1 MSKKVNL
8 SKIKF
13 QPNSSSTLYVTWSDN
28 ISHVDHYSVK
38 WEYQTSKQAGY
49 KTFFK
54 EGTSSVNNKQATFS
68 LPDNAITVKVGV
80 KPVAKQKKYKK
91 NGKQHT
97 KPYFTGAWAYSTLK
111 DIPTIYNVP
120 TVDPVNSNVLD
131 FEIETG
137 TGSTV
142 LVSWNSLPSGKG
154 QKYEYLD
161 HITAEWAY
169 SPDNGVTWLNYTE
182 VDNIR
187 PDVNNFTFS
196 APSNATHVKARI
208 LPVAQTRLKYG
219 KDIPEWQSSWYKDY
233 ATYDVANHIK
243 GLSAGKNAVDVS
255 TIVIRSYNGGGRSI
269 MAEWSWPEADE
280 HLDHYQV
287 KWEYRTGDQDTDPW
301 IPGTEDSAEQAYSV
315 YSVPENAV
323 LVRVKVQPI
332 AEDTLG
338 GYPYWEAPW
347 SAYMPSVVQFIP
359 PDTPSTPTVN
369 IDGTKLTAEIRG
381 YNYTLTG
388 VVIEFAIFQKTETGR
403 SQIGVVV
410 APLEYGIATVSYT
423 VGIGNGYEVRCRAY
437 TPMAYSDWSALSDT
451 VYSSPATPS
460 GFTIIRAES
469 ESTVELEWEAVPTAD
484 DYDIEYTTKKHYF
497 DGGDVQS
504 VSSDGLTRKIVS
516 IQGDEGGAVYW
527 FRLRAKRDSLVSGW
541 SEPQSVA
548 VGTKPDPP
556 TTWTL
561 TSTVIVGTELIFY
574 WAHNS
579 QDGSEQSFAVLQ
591 LNVNGVDQQEI
602 DISGNTNE
610 YSYDTTSLADGAT
623 ILWKV
628 KTKGVIDEFSEWSVQ
643 RKVMVYAPA
652 TLAMADPND
661 SSAFWQD
668 LNEAEQEAYADYIG
682 RNVGIP
688 EEFEHFPLFIAAFA
702 GPQNQNA
709 IRYFISIVSNESYE
723 TTDFDGKD
731 KLVSEGDEIYSTY
744 VDAIGNHLLHVLT
757 PSSINI
763 DNDINYTVIVTVS
776 MDTGLTAE
784 ASADFHVNWT
794 DDQLDPDAE
803 LDYDEDLLVCYITPY
818 CSGYVQRP
826 IQDNLSDDL
835 LDNNSDV
842 LYSYGYEERL
852 SDILLS
858 VYRREFDGTFTEI
871 MTGINSSDNI
881 TVVDPHP
888 ALDLARYRIVA
899 VNQNYGEIYYSDLPG
914 EPIGETSVIIQWE
927 EAWQTFDATEDV
939 DFEESEPS
947 YAGSM
952 LKLPYDIDVSNNYQH
967 DVTLAEY
974 IGRRHP
980 VSYYGTQKGET
991 ATWNIDIW
999 ADDAD
1004 TLYGLRRLA
1013 IYAGDVYVREPSGSG
1028 YWANVNVSFSQKH
1041 LDLKIP
1047 VTLTITRVE
1056 GGM

>member
-13 QPNSSSTLYVTWSDN
+13 QENSSSTVYVTWSSN
-28 ISHVDHYSVK
+28 IDHVDHYTVQ
-38 WEYQTSKQAGY
+38 WQYQVSTKSGY

-54 EGTSSVNNKQATFS
+54 ESKSSVNIKQSTFS

-97 KPYFTGAWAYSTLK
+97 KPYFSGAWAYSTLK
-111 DIPTIYNVP
+111 NIPTIYNIP
-120 TVDPVNSNVLD
+120 KRDPVNSNVLN
-131 FEIETG
+131 FSIESG
-137 TGSTV
+137 TGSSI
-142 LVSWNSLPSGKG
+142 LVFWNALPSGKG
-154 QKYEYLD
+154 QYENID

-169 SPDNGVTWLNYTE
+169 SPDNGATWLNYTE

-196 APSNATHVKARI
+196 PPSNATHVKARI
-208 LPVAQTRLKYG
+208 LPVARTKLQYG
-219 KDIPEWQSSWYKDY
+219 RDIPEWQSSWYPDY
-233 ATYDVANHIK
+233 QSYDVVTHVK
-243 GLSAGKNAVDVS
+243 ELVGGKRAVDSS
-255 TIVIRSYNGGGRSI
+255 TITIRPYTNSGRSV
-269 MAEWSWPEADE
+269 MAEWSWSDVDE
-280 HLDHYQV
+280 HLDHYQA
-287 KWEYRTGDQDTDPW
+287 KWEYRTGDLDTDPW
-301 IPGTEDSAEQAYSV
+301 IPGTEESCEEAYSI
-315 YSVPENAV
+315 YSVPQDAV

-332 AEDTLG
+332 AEDTTG

-347 SAYMPSVVQFIP
+347 SDYASSVIQFIP
-359 PDTPSTPTVN
+359 PDTPSTPSVS

-381 YNYTLTG
+381 YDWTLTLAA
-388 VVIEFAIFQKTETGR
+388 IEFAIFQKTQTGR
-403 SQIGVVV
+403 SQIAVVA
-410 APLEYGIATVSYT
+410 APLEYGIATISYT
-423 VGIGNGYEVRCRAY
+423 VGIGNGYEVRCRAF
-437 TPMAYSDWSALSDT
+437 TGMAYSDWSALSDT
-451 VYSSPATPS
+451 VYSSPATPT
-460 GFTIIRAES
+460 GFTVIRAES
-469 ESTVELEWEAVPTAD
+469 ATTVELEWEAIPTAD
-484 DYDIEYTTKKHYF
+484 DYDIEYTTKKYYF

-504 VSSDGLTRKIVS
+504 VSSEGLTRKIVS
-516 IQGDEGGAVYW
+516 IQGDEGGSIYW

-561 TSTVIVGTELIFY
+561 TSTVIVGTQLTFY
-574 WAHNS
+574 WAHNA
-579 QDGSEQSFAVLQ
+579 QDGSEQSAAVIQ
-591 LNVNGVDQQEI
+591 LTINGDDHHEI
-602 DISGNTNE
+602 PIPGTTNE
-610 YSYDTTSLADGAT
+610 YTYDTTSLADGAT
-623 ILWKV
+623 ILWRV
-628 KTKGVIDEFSEWSVQ
+628 QTKGVIDEYSDWSVQ

-652 TLAMADPND
+652 TLTMADPHD
-661 SSAFWQD
+661 SSAFWQN

-682 RNVGIP
+682 QNVGIP
-688 EEFEHFPLFIAAFA
+688 EEFTHFPLFVAAYA

-709 IRYFISIVSNESYE
+709 IRYFVSIVSNESYE
-723 TTDFDGKD
+723 TTDFDGQER
-731 KLVSEGDEIYSTY
+731 LISEGDEIYTTY
-744 VDAIGNHLLHVLT
+744 VDAIGNHLLLVLK
-757 PSSINI
+757 PSDINI
-763 DNDINYTVIVTVS
+763 DNDINYTVKVTVS

-784 ASADFHVNWT
+784 ASADFHVDWQDN
-794 DDQLDPDAE
+794 QLDPNAE
-803 LDYDEDLLVCYITPY
+803 IDYDEDLLVCYITPY
-818 CSGYVQRP
+818 CSGYVIRP

-842 LYSYGYEERL
+842 LYSFGYEDRVG
-852 SDILLS
+852 DAVLS

-871 MTGINSSDNI
+871 MTGINSSDNV

-899 VNQNYGEIYYSDLPG
+899 VSQNSGEIYYTDLPG

-927 EAWQTFDATEDV
+927 EAWQTFDATEDTE
-939 DFEESEPS
+939 FEESEPS

-952 LKLPYDIDVSNNYQH
+952 LKLPYDIDVSNNYQQ